1 MKRTYGWMSSWRNTT
16 SGECLN
22 GRRTQNWWDC
32 LGGQEWTNRSSG
44 LQEQKSWVHLD
55 HKMNTFPHCML
66 PHIYLNRK
74 PVFLYLLHSGSVGKC
89 NWKYVWGCMEEESY
103 KSCSQTAAAVLTSS
117 EKSKGLALSPAVALN
132 RARPRSSWSATVCCF
147 LPLLTDSLRHL
158 CREQDRPQ
166 PQTCCRCDTI
176 MHNAASVDFITK
188 QHHKPEHGSDRVTC
202 FLECFPHPAVC
213 WLWSWWSRSPVHWL
227 SPCWGRVSLNLSERQ
242 VVVNLPLLQGLK
254 LWVACESYLR
264 LVTWEVE
271 FLFQLSIW
279 FYQSY

>member
-1 MKRTYGWMSSWRNTT
+1 
-16 SGECLN
+16 
-22 GRRTQNWWDC
+22 
-32 LGGQEWTNRSSG
+32 
-44 LQEQKSWVHLD
+44 
-55 HKMNTFPHCML
+55 
-66 PHIYLNRK
+66 
-74 PVFLYLLHSGSVGKC
+74 
-89 NWKYVWGCMEEESY
+89 MEEESY

-117 EKSKGLALSPAVALN
+117 EKSRGLALSPAVALN

-176 MHNAASVDFITK
+176 MHNAVSVDYITK

-271 FLFQLSIW
+271 FLCQLSIW